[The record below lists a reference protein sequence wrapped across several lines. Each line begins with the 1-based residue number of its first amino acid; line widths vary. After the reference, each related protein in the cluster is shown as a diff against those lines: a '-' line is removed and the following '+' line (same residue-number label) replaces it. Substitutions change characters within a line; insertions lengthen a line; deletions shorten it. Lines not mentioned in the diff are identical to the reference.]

1 MWPVQHVDK
10 RGDLLNKGGKGSV
23 DTVKASAAIRK
34 DLKEL
39 EALKSEL
46 SDIHAAEEKKALKKA
61 PAARERAAPAA
72 RGSGGGARGGG
83 TGASMF
89 GTFRMR
95 T

>member
-1 MWPVQHVDK
+1 MQHVDK

-61 PAARERAAPAA
+61 RSV
-72 RGSGGGARGGG
+72 RGRCSRCALVWVR
-83 TGASMF
+83 
-89 GTFRMR
+89 RVD
-95 T
+95 